1 MMCSTPSVNSAS
13 PTLSPFLAAEN
24 ASVLASSAALFAVF
38 FYMGFPGAR
47 RDIPVYA
54 AYFVAGLVFARFLKV
69 HAAPLEDAVVG
80 SRKRVADVL
89 VGADFYLPHLLEHI
103 F

>member
-1 MMCSTPSVNSAS
+1 
-13 PTLSPFLAAEN
+13 
-24 ASVLASSAALFAVF
+24 
-38 FYMGFPGAR
+38 MGFPGAR